1 MGMKPAFTRDEVI
14 ALTDAVKEIC
24 ARLGIDPLSRDGR
37 DVAARIIE
45 QYDGRET
52 PEVMTK
58 RLLH

>member
-1 MGMKPAFTRDEVI
+1 MIMKPAFTREEVI

-24 ARLGIDPLSRDGR
+24 ARLGIDPLSQDGR

-45 QYDGRET
+45 QYDGGET
-52 PEVMTK
+52 PQEMTK

>member
-1 MGMKPAFTRDEVI
+1 MIMKAAFTRAEVI

-37 DVAARIIE
+37 DVAARILE
-45 QYDGRET
+45 QYDGDET
-52 PEVMTK
+52 PQAMTK